1 MTTEEF
7 ELSFRKKYKSTSSF
21 ISGIAL
27 MAVDAIT
34 LMISIG
40 AGFFIINLINQSWIN
55 FRSFVTYSMYLP
67 AILIVFYAANLYP
80 GIMMSPEEEV
90 KRFCIC
96 SFFCFMGIAV
106 SIVVETKD
114 RWAISGAL
122 MIAVPFATLLLP
134 TGREIAKRL
143 LARRSWWGVPV
154 VIYSKNNN
162 ASVIVDRLIRRPDF
176 GYKPSIIITDLKEHK
191 DEYNGVPVFSS
202 SKEIFEIVKKLNLK
216 VAIICDYD
224 KEVDEISSYY
234 RYTILIPKKQI
245 TNTMSL
251 HMRDFGG
258 IMGFS
263 TTHNLTKKGNLAVK
277 RMLDIFLVLLSL
289 PIILPLV
296 LIISIAI
303 KCDSKG
309 PIFYGHMRVGK
320 NGEPLKTWKFR
331 SMVINS
337 DEELKHILATDPVRA
352 VEWEKDR
359 KFVDDPRVTKVG
371 KFLRKTS
378 LDEIPQLWN
387 IFLGQMSFVGPRP
400 VTKPELKKYGKY
412 ANYVLSVKPGLSGM
426 WQISGRS
433 DTGYE
438 ERITLDTYY
447 IQNWSIWLDTWIII
461 KTVWVVLKGKGAY

>member
-7 ELSFRKKYKSTSSF
+7 EISFRKKYKSTSSF
-21 ISGIAL
+21 ISGITL
-27 MAVDAIT
+27 MVVDAIV

-40 AGFFIINLINQSWIN
+40 AGFFIVNLIDKSWIN

-67 AILIVFYAANLYP
+67 AVLLVFYAASLYP
-80 GIMMSPEEEV
+80 GIMIAPEEEV

-114 RWAISGAL
+114 RWAISAAL
-122 MIAVPFATLLLP
+122 VIAVPFATLLLP
-134 TGREIAKRL
+134 TGREMAKRIF
-143 LARRSWWGVPV
+143 AKRHWWGVPV
-154 VIYSKNNN
+154 VIYSKNKD
-162 ASVIVDRLIRRPDF
+162 ATVIVDRLLKRQDF
-176 GYKPSIIITDLKEHK
+176 GYKPAIIITDLKDHV
-191 DEYNGVPVFSS
+191 DEYNGIPVFSS
-202 SKEIFEIVKKLNLK
+202 SNELFDVIKKLNLK

-224 KEVDEISSYY
+224 KNLDEISSYY
-234 RYTILIPKKQI
+234 RYTIVIPKKQI
-245 TNTMSL
+245 ANTMSL

-263 TTHNLTKKGNLAVK
+263 TTHNLTKKGNLALK
-277 RMLDIFLVLLSL
+277 RILDIFLVILSL
-289 PIILPLV
+289 PIVIPLV

-303 KCDSKG
+303 KCTSKG
-309 PIFYGHMRVGK
+309 PVFYGHMRVGK
-320 NGEPLKTWKFR
+320 NGKPLKTWKFR
-331 SMVINS
+331 SMVVDS
-337 DEELKHILATDPVRA
+337 DVQLKKILATDPVRA
-352 VEWEKDR
+352 AEWEKDR

-447 IQNWSIWLDTWIII
+447 IQNWSIWLDIWIIL